1 MKARKIVVLLLLL
14 GSIAFFLVKKIAADS
29 QHTEE
34 KQVKAPKTEQVK
46 VEKIYPYDDELFTQG
61 LEIVDQQIV
70 VGTGQY
76 DRSVIGN
83 LSLRTGELS
92 DVMKLDDQY
101 FGEGL
106 SYDGKHIWQLTWK
119 EGVVLVRDPETFG
132 LEESHYYDGE
142 GWGLCYDGKHFI
154 MSDGSATLTY
164 RNNEDFSEIKKV
176 KVTRNGHAVK
186 KLNELEY
193 AGGYVY
199 ANIWYSNNILK
210 IDPKNGQVVKVYDA
224 SQLLKEAKLTKE
236 EIENTDVL
244 NGIAHVEG
252 DTFLLAGKYWPRI
265 FEVTMD

>member
-1 MKARKIVVLLLLL
+1 MRNRRIVVLLVLLS
-14 GSIAFFLVKKIAADS
+14 SIAFFLVRKIAADS
-29 QHTEE
+29 RETEK
-34 KQVKAPKTEQVK
+34 KQVKIPKTEQVK
-46 VEKIYPYDDELFTQG
+46 VDKIYPYDQTLFTQG
-61 LEIVDQQIV
+61 LEVVEDQIV

-76 DRSVIGN
+76 DKSEIGN

-154 MSDGSATLTY
+154 MSDGSDILTY
-164 RNNEDFSEIKKV
+164 RNNEDFSEIKEV
-176 KVTRNGHAVK
+176 KVTRNGNPVE

-193 AGGYVY
+193 VKGYVY
-199 ANIWYSNNILK
+199 ANVWYSNSILK
-210 IDPKNGQVVKVYDA
+210 INAKSGQVEKVYDA
-224 SQLLKEAKLTKE
+224 SKLLKESKLTEAEMDKV
-236 EIENTDVL
+236 DVL
-244 NGIAHVEG
+244 NGIAHVEEN
-252 DTFLLAGKYWPRI
+252 TFLLAGKYWPRI
-265 FEVTMD
+265 FQVTMD